1 MSSGLV
7 WFILVMH
14 VAFALPSIIPTLFND
29 DALEA
34 QNMKSACYQ
43 SPRLGDAPNGFG
55 NKAALDTYTTDTD
68 NAGWLQ
74 KYDAA
79 PSHFVRTGTSYRRSG
94 GSWVTTDE
102 STRVKRWANVPDWF
116 CATPLASFLD
126 ALATLKEAFSL
137 NPIIIFLKTI
147 EGVVKM
153 VKALIFDLGTMNYAI
168 LRHDGDV
175 LGTVSILIRFGVP
188 LLTVATTTALWL
200 RKG

>member
-14 VAFALPSIIPTLFND
+14 VAFALPSIIPTLFDD

-34 QNMKSACYQ
+34 QNMKSDCYQ
-43 SPRLGDAPNGFG
+43 DPRLGDAPNTFDD
-55 NKAALDTYTTDTD
+55 KAALDTYTTD
-68 NAGWLQ
+68 NAAWLQ

-126 ALATLKEAFSL
+126 ALATLKDAFSF
-137 NPIIIFLKTI
+137 NPIDIITNTI
-147 EGVVKM
+147 SGMAKL
-153 VKALIFDLGTMNYAI
+153 VKALVIDLGTMNYAI

-175 LGTVSILIRFGVP
+175 LGTISILVRFGVP
-188 LLTVATTTALWL
+188 LLVVATSSAMWL
-200 RKG
+200 KKG